1 MRLQESAMELPTFN
15 REVPSLNDEAKRVSD
30 EAPSLSVKCL
40 SLTREAPSVSVDS
53 PRVSVEAKRV
63 TDEVKRVI
71 VDSQRLNCQARNINI
86 YSQLGINRLFL
97 TMPEANRPPDQPIVD
112 YGHCLLRM
120 DAAGGGEGKLFCGT
134 LTQRSRCRVNA
145 GLDDRIPLGFFA
157 PVLKKIP
164 LRRRRQA
171 QRRIQRRQFR
181 QLFPARAAAEL
192 LQFFARRFDAR
203 FVAAHGLV
211 ERPVR
216 RLQSAPDF
224 FQMLR
229 ELDDSHEQFLRRFTD
244 FLRVLRLRVLL
255 PAHAH
260 RTQQRDERRRCCQQ
274 NPFLR

>member
-30 EAPSLSVKCL
+30 EAPSLSVECL

-53 PRVSVEAKRV
+53 PRVS
-63 TDEVKRVI
+63 DEVKRVI

-97 TMPEANRPPDQPIVD
+97 TMPEANRPPGQPIVD
-112 YGHCLLRM
+112 YGHCLLRL

-134 LTQRSRCRVNA
+134 LTQRSRWRVNA
-145 GLDDRIPLGFFA
+145 GLDDGILLGFFA

-171 QRRIQRRQFR
+171 QRRVQRRQFD
-181 QLFPARAAAEL
+181 QIFPACAAAKL

-216 RLQSAPDF
+216 RVQAAPDF
-224 FQMLR
+224 LQMLR
-229 ELDDSHEQFLRRFTD
+229 ERDDSHEQFLRRFAD

-255 PAHAH
+255 PAYAH
-260 RTQQRDERRRCCQQ
+260 RTQ
-274 NPFLR
+274 